1 MRDIMISPLRMSVF
15 LQGRNPDVQSVI
27 RAEAYVPSGLSGH
40 YDKEICGLRPF
51 LVSVAIPSGKR
62 DL

>member
-1 MRDIMISPLRMSVF
+1 MSVF